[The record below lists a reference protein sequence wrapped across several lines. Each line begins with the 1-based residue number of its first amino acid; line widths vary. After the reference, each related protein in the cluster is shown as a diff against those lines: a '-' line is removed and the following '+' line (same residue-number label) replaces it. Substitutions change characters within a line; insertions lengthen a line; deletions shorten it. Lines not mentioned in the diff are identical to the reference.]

1 MKNLKLTISSVL
13 SAVILV
19 ALFIVF
25 GIGFGVLLLI
35 TLNKKPIEL
44 ITDLKGLNSQHPW
57 FAFLLLIIM
66 LSRKV
71 MIDLRN

>member
-35 TLNKKPIEL
+35 YFLFRTYRKLVVKKNRQVDDEIIDVDDDNHK
-44 ITDLKGLNSQHPW
+44 IT
-57 FAFLLLIIM
+57 
-66 LSRKV
+66 
-71 MIDLRN
+71 

>member
-35 TLNKKPIEL
+35 YFLFRTYRKLVVKKNRQVDDEIIDVDVDDDNYK
-44 ITDLKGLNSQHPW
+44 IT
-57 FAFLLLIIM
+57 
-66 LSRKV
+66 
-71 MIDLRN
+71 

>member
-25 GIGFGVLLLI
+25 GIGFGVLLLMYFLFRKYRKLVVKKNRQVDDEIIDVDVDDDNHKI
-35 TLNKKPIEL
+35 T
-44 ITDLKGLNSQHPW
+44 
-57 FAFLLLIIM
+57 
-66 LSRKV
+66 
-71 MIDLRN
+71 

>member
-25 GIGFGVLLLI
+25 GIGFGVLLLMYFLFRTYRKLVVKKNRQVDDEIIDVDDDNYKI
-35 TLNKKPIEL
+35 T
-44 ITDLKGLNSQHPW
+44 
-57 FAFLLLIIM
+57 
-66 LSRKV
+66 
-71 MIDLRN
+71 

>member
-35 TLNKKPIEL
+35 YFLFRTYRKLVVKKNRQVDDEIIDVDVDDDNHK
-44 ITDLKGLNSQHPW
+44 IT
-57 FAFLLLIIM
+57 
-66 LSRKV
+66 
-71 MIDLRN
+71 

>member
-1 MKNLKLTISSVL
+1 MIKNLKLTISSVL

-35 TLNKKPIEL
+35 YFLFRTYRKLVVKKNRQVDDEIIDVDVDDDNHQ
-44 ITDLKGLNSQHPW
+44 IT
-57 FAFLLLIIM
+57 
-66 LSRKV
+66 
-71 MIDLRN
+71 

>member
-1 MKNLKLTISSVL
+1 MIKNLKLTISSVL

-35 TLNKKPIEL
+35 YFLFRTYRKLVVKKNRQVEDEIIDVDDDNYK
-44 ITDLKGLNSQHPW
+44 IT
-57 FAFLLLIIM
+57 
-66 LSRKV
+66 
-71 MIDLRN
+71 

>member
-1 MKNLKLTISSVL
+1 MIKNLKLTISSVL

-35 TLNKKPIEL
+35 YFLFRTYRKLVVKKNRQVDDEIIDADDEIIDVDDDNYK
-44 ITDLKGLNSQHPW
+44 IT
-57 FAFLLLIIM
+57 
-66 LSRKV
+66 
-71 MIDLRN
+71 

>member
-1 MKNLKLTISSVL
+1 MMKNLKLTISSVL

-35 TLNKKPIEL
+35 YFLFRTYRKLVVKKNRQVDDEIIDVDVDDDNHQ
-44 ITDLKGLNSQHPW
+44 IT
-57 FAFLLLIIM
+57 
-66 LSRKV
+66 
-71 MIDLRN
+71 

>member
-1 MKNLKLTISSVL
+1 MMKNLKLTISSVL

-35 TLNKKPIEL
+35 YFLFRTYRKLVVKKNRQVDDEIIDVDDDNYK
-44 ITDLKGLNSQHPW
+44 IT
-57 FAFLLLIIM
+57 
-66 LSRKV
+66 
-71 MIDLRN
+71 

>member
-35 TLNKKPIEL
+35 YFLFRTYRKLVVKKNRQVDDEIIDVDVDDDNHQ
-44 ITDLKGLNSQHPW
+44 IT
-57 FAFLLLIIM
+57 
-66 LSRKV
+66 
-71 MIDLRN
+71 

>member
-35 TLNKKPIEL
+35 YFLFRTYRKLVVKKNRQVDDKIIDVDVDDDNHK
-44 ITDLKGLNSQHPW
+44 IT
-57 FAFLLLIIM
+57 
-66 LSRKV
+66 
-71 MIDLRN
+71 

>member
-1 MKNLKLTISSVL
+1 MIKNLKLTISSVL

-35 TLNKKPIEL
+35 YFLFRTYRKLVVKKNRQVDDEIIDVDVDDDNHK
-44 ITDLKGLNSQHPW
+44 IT
-57 FAFLLLIIM
+57 
-66 LSRKV
+66 
-71 MIDLRN
+71 

>member
-1 MKNLKLTISSVL
+1 MMKNLKLTISSVL

-35 TLNKKPIEL
+35 YFLFRTYRKLVVKKNRQVDDKIIDVDVDDANHK
-44 ITDLKGLNSQHPW
+44 IT
-57 FAFLLLIIM
+57 
-66 LSRKV
+66 
-71 MIDLRN
+71 

>member
-1 MKNLKLTISSVL
+1 MMKNLKLTISSVL

-35 TLNKKPIEL
+35 YFLFRTYRKLVVKKNRQVDDEIIDVDVDDDNHK
-44 ITDLKGLNSQHPW
+44 IT
-57 FAFLLLIIM
+57 
-66 LSRKV
+66 
-71 MIDLRN
+71 

>member
-1 MKNLKLTISSVL
+1 MIKNLKLTISSVL

-35 TLNKKPIEL
+35 YFLFRTYRKLVVKKNRQVDDEIIDVDDDNYK
-44 ITDLKGLNSQHPW
+44 IT
-57 FAFLLLIIM
+57 
-66 LSRKV
+66 
-71 MIDLRN
+71 

>member
-1 MKNLKLTISSVL
+1 MMKNLKLTISSVL

-35 TLNKKPIEL
+35 YFLFRTYRKLVVKKNRQVDDKIIDVDVDDDNNK
-44 ITDLKGLNSQHPW
+44 IT
-57 FAFLLLIIM
+57 
-66 LSRKV
+66 
-71 MIDLRN
+71 